1 MKDNI
6 DLRLLEKRIKLFKKL
21 TVLFAILTPLPL
33 LGVGLK
39 YPYSY
44 CFVALCGLLLIAA
57 VTFAVL
63 MHKTEKQIERTA
75 KYLKNA
81 RDNIVAANNTLIG
94 FLNGAY
100 AALDYKK
107 SGELGFVNFTREGI
121 KF

>member
-6 DLRLLEKRIKLFKKL
+6 DLRLLEKRIKLFKNL
-21 TVLFAILTPLPL
+21 TVFFAILTPLSL

-63 MHKTEKQIERTA
+63 MYKTEKQIERTA

-94 FLNGAY
+94 FLNGVICGVY
-100 AALDYKK
+100 II
-107 SGELGFVNFTREGI
+107 SRVF
-121 KF
+121 